1 MTKRELSKYYYLS
14 LEIKDLE
21 ERIIHLHETAI
32 GSSKITG
39 MPMVHSNESPIEKRV
54 ELIVRLSDKLKRRQ
68 KQAFEEMEKIEQ
80 YISTIED
87 IEIRLIFS
95 KRYLDFKDWVTIADE
110 MFMSERTVQ
119 RKHSNWLKKEPT
131 INQEVSSNKEL
142 K

>member
-1 MTKRELSKYYYLS
+1 MNKRELSRYYYLS

-21 ERIIHLHETAI
+21 ERINNLHETSI

-39 MPMVHSNESPIEKRV
+39 MPIAHSNESPIEKRI
-54 ELIVRLSDKLKRRQ
+54 ELIVRLLEKLKRRQ
-68 KQAFEEMEKIEQ
+68 RRAFEEMEKIEQ

-87 IEIRLIFS
+87 IDIRLIFS

-119 RKHSNWLKKEPT
+119 RKHSNWIKHEM
-131 INQEVSSNKEL
+131 NEEVSSNKN
-142 K
+142 KK

>member
-21 ERIIHLHETAI
+21 ERIVHLHETAI